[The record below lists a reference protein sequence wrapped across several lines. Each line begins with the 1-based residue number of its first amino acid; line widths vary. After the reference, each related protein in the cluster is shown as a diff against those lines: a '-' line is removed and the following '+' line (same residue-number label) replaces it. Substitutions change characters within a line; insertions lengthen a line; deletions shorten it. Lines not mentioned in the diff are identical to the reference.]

1 MQAMDYN
8 SGNEGV
14 NRGMPMNQGMP
25 QGQGMPPK
33 QGMPMNQGMPPRQG
47 MPMNQG
53 MPPGQGMPPRQGMP
67 MNQGMPPG
75 QGMPPR
81 QGMPMNQGMPPRQGM
96 PMNQGMPPGQG
107 MPPRQGMTMNRDM
120 SSGRGMP
127 YRGSAEGSDKP
138 LEPKPR
144 MRSMN
149 PLPPENDEGSPR
161 SRGSRLFDGDDDGNR
176 VRSGR
181 PGIGLGNVIPQGFI
195 EGLTNVSG
203 IVYGAILCICLLIA
217 LIAYGTTHK
226 ASGKSYNIPTDML
239 TYNGLFRDIYEN
251 AITGGLNN
259 KPAAPMYDEDGTEIP
274 AAPTAI
280 GEETAPGMGSQNT
293 TASDTQGAGT
303 AAEGTEST
311 TSGAAMVV
319 DSGSGSDGYKQA
331 ESYKELLTQ
340 LETAIASGDTA
351 FVGTKLAYEDE
362 NGNLKG
368 YPQSVVDHF
377 VTYMSTNSDKRTALM
392 TELGNDKYSAQ
403 NGSAFIVKL
412 PYIKFVVNMGYD
424 NTTISLPGFSDQVV
438 NAGQSAD
445 IAPLLPCMYTLT
457 INNPEWSE
465 VVTRDI
471 EANVNE
477 STISI
482 NIKP

>member
-1 MQAMDYN
+1 MVQRGMGEMQAMDYN
-8 SGNEGV
+8 SGNEGI

-25 QGQGMPPK
+25 S
-33 QGMPMNQGMPPRQG
+33 
-47 MPMNQG
+47 
-53 MPPGQGMPPRQGMP
+53 GQGMPPRQGMP
-67 MNQGMPPG
+67 MG

-81 QGMPMNQGMPPRQGM
+81 QGMPMGQGMPPRQGM
-96 PMNQGMPPGQG
+96 PMGQG
-107 MPPRQGMTMNRDM
+107 MPLRQGMPVDRETSRNRAV
-120 SSGRGMP
+120 P
-127 YRGSAEGSDKP
+127 YRGASEGTGKP
-138 LEPKPR
+138 IDEQLR
-144 MRSMN
+144 MKSRN
-149 PLPPENDEGSPR
+149 PLPPEAGDGLQKN
-161 SRGSRLFDGDDDGNR
+161 RGNRLFDGDDDGKR
-176 VRSGR
+176 SRSGR
-181 PGIGLGNVIPQGFI
+181 AGTGLSGAIPQGFI
-195 EGLTNVSG
+195 DGLANVSG

-226 ASGKSYNIPTDML
+226 ASGKTYNIPTDML

-251 AITGGLNN
+251 ALTGGLNN

-280 GEETAPGMGSQNT
+280 GEETAPGMGGQNT
-293 TASDTQGAGT
+293 AASDTSGAGMT
-303 AAEGTEST
+303 TGSSDGT

-319 DSGSGSDGYKQA
+319 DSGSGTEGYKQA

-340 LETAIASGDTA
+340 LETAIASGDTS

-377 VTYMSTNSDKRTALM
+377 VTYMSTNSDKRNALIS
-392 TELGNDKYSAQ
+392 ELENDKYSAQ